1 MKFRPGMNISPSKQ
15 MPTLVL
21 TRSPVP
27 RPYSPSPIYSQR
39 LPTPMQKPKPHIMPI
54 KKADM
59 IPSYSATP
67 TIRPSHTPLLTQTP
81 IKQEDSLIIPGALG
95 LLIFFLIMWVIS
107 KVRIRKQKTKA
118 EMTTSELIIQ
128 QINPTAYSKLNLI
141 RRASS
146 NSLNSSG
153 NISPV

>member
-1 MKFRPGMNISPSKQ
+1 

-27 RPYSPSPIYSQR
+27 RPRSASPIYSQR
-39 LPTPMQKPKPHIMPI
+39 LPTQMQKAKPHIMPI

-59 IPSYSATP
+59 ILSYSATP
-67 TIRPSHTPLLTQTP
+67 TVRPTQTPMQTP
-81 IKQEDSLIIPGALG
+81 IKQEDSLMISGALG
-95 LLIFFLIMWVIS
+95 LIIFCFIMWVIS

-118 EMTTSELIIQ
+118 ELTHSELIVQ

-146 NSLNSSG
+146 NSLSSAG
-153 NISPV
+153 NITPV